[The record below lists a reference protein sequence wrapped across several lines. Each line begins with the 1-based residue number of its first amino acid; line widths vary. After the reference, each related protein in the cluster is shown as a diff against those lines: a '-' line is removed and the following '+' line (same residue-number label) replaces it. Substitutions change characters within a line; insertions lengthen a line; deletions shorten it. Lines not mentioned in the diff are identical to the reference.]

1 MLPLRVKFKFQPFFI
16 FRDLSLEVLRREP
29 EGSFVVRASNSKN
42 GLALSVRVPDNYH
55 PEGIIN
61 YLIIRSPKGF
71 KIKVCISTVWKK
83 PKITLTYFLTFQGCQ
98 KQFPTITSLLVHHS
112 VMPEMLPC
120 PLLLNRYNNPA
131 FNDTTSDEPLGELDE
146 DDNYLDPERDYELI
160 HSLRQCIMK
169 KDPEEIS
176 VIIEDFQQIH

>member
-1 MLPLRVKFKFQPFFI
+1 MIKFQ
-16 FRDLSLEVLRREP
+16 LSQALTSHFK
-29 EGSFVVRASNSKN
+29 SFWSI
-42 GLALSVRVPDNYH
+42 LHRV
-55 PEGIIN
+55 E
-61 YLIIRSPKGF
+61 
-71 KIKVCISTVWKK
+71 K
-83 PKITLTYFLTFQGCQ
+83 PKITHFLSFQGCQ

-131 FNDTTSDEPLGELDE
+131 FNDTSDEPLGDLNDE

-176 VIIEDFQQIH
+176 VIIEDFQQQNIH